1 MNSLIRLAL
10 RSHLLMALLLT
21 SGLLSVP
28 TLSIA
33 QPMGQPSTPPVS
45 DVLDQQLV
53 PSTPMTVR
61 DTTSLNFYSYWKRA
75 NCGILTQRG
84 AHAHRRSLRSMLDPV
99 GHGLIAAE
107 NLSSLRGVSQLLC
120 LNNTG
125 AFVLSCTRNDGSVW
139 SRSSFTCPSGEATD
153 PITLFP
159 ADCHGLHVST
169 MEGRMVRIPTPLQ
182 PTATRRAAIQD
193 LAHRQPTL
201 AAWTGDATDM
211 ASLLNAEAES
221 LPGYHQEGARALART
236 VLLGCDRAVNT
247 HCPPATLAG
256 TTATTPG
263 PTPGHPPDPTQ
274 SPAYLELARVHTDTV
289 QENPETL
296 HKIHQLKI
304 VICICFAIT
313 LLWVFWQI
321 FKRQQPAPQET
332 PDMSAEKRIAELEET
347 KNQFVIA
354 ARTAEARHNQE
365 IAQIQSAHATELRQ
379 LAVDEAA
386 RTAEVV
392 AKARAELEE
401 AHAQKVAGLTSQIEA
416 LAGTNEQ
423 LNRDFD
429 SANAARLKLEAQM
442 ESELDRRTR
451 AIVDNNST
459 DRPSLPVNN
468 PLADVTRLNRR
479 IVELTGEV
487 DRVSRERDQLADQN
501 AGLIV
506 ANARLERA
514 LAEAQ
519 PRIGLDV
526 TRTNGPTT
534 DDPGDVRPPSHTVP
548 AGSGDPSSANPDEG
562 FAIGS
567 TGEMDRY
574 TTTNR
579 PPRASDITAMGRA
592 LIAPEVL
599 SLLGTNGEPETAD
612 PAPRTDHRSAIA
624 PPPGDAP
631 EDDLASLLGN
641 QLRDE
646 LGAGPNFNDTTAVT
660 FGSPLT
666 RPTEPA
672 PRPPTEPGPPPPIRG
687 VIPFGIG
694 GEAPEVTDTDPDA
707 ATRVHDRESM
717 ERLVRQSTT
726 HADTTQQIRLDEHPD
741 AVAAIAASRG
751 DSLLPPPTDVQPLV
765 LDEDP
770 EMRSPP
776 GRNGRNKT
784 TLEMAAPL
792 ADAAAARNGGPPSF
806 GTTTPP
812 ASEPAPDEFQ
822 SGVRTISGMNGT
834 HPGISIDQLPG
845 APAPGEDSGNEFD
858 PLTVNGRQRT

>member
-1 MNSLIRLAL
+1 
-10 RSHLLMALLLT
+10 
-21 SGLLSVP
+21 
-28 TLSIA
+28 
-33 QPMGQPSTPPVS
+33 
-45 DVLDQQLV
+45 
-53 PSTPMTVR
+53 
-61 DTTSLNFYSYWKRA
+61 
-75 NCGILTQRG
+75 
-84 AHAHRRSLRSMLDPV
+84 MLDPV

-139 SRSSFTCPSGEATD
+139 SRSSFVCPSGEATD

-193 LAHRQPTL
+193 LAHPQPTL
-201 AAWTGDATDM
+201 AAWTGEVTDM

-236 VLLGCDRAVNT
+236 VLLGCDRAVNE
-247 HCPPATLAG
+247 HCPPTTLAS
-256 TTATTPG
+256 TTATTPDPTSG
-263 PTPGHPPDPTQ
+263 PPPDPTQ
-274 SPAYLELARVHTDTV
+274 SPAYLELARVHNDTV
-289 QENPETL
+289 RENRDTL

-304 VICICFAIT
+304 VICICFVIT

-321 FKRQQPAPQET
+321 FKPQQPAPQET
-332 PDMSAEKRIAELEET
+332 PDVSAEKRIAELEERN
-347 KNQFVIA
+347 NQLVIA
-354 ARTAEARHNQE
+354 ARTAEARHNQGIE
-365 IAQIQSAHATELRQ
+365 QIQSAHATELRQ

-386 RTAEVV
+386 RTAEAV
-392 AKARAELEE
+392 AKARAELED

-423 LNRDFD
+423 LNRDLD

-442 ESELDRRTR
+442 ESELNRRTR

-459 DRPSLPVNN
+459 DRQSVPTNN
-468 PLADVTRLNRR
+468 LLADSVRLNRS
-479 IVELTGEV
+479 IVKLTGDL
-487 DRVSRERDQLADQN
+487 DRVSAERNQLADQN
-501 AGLIV
+501 ASLLV

-519 PRIGLDV
+519 LRIGLDV
-526 TRTNGPTT
+526 THTDGPTT
-534 DDPGDVRPPSHTVP
+534 DDPGDVRPAPHTVP

-574 TTTNR
+574 TTNR
-579 PPRASDITAMGRA
+579 PPQASDITAMGRA
-592 LIAPEVL
+592 LIAPEDL
-599 SLLGTNGEPETAD
+599 PLLGTNGEPGTAD
-612 PAPRTDHRSAIA
+612 PALRTDHRSAIA
-624 PPPGDAP
+624 PPPGDAS
-631 EDDLASLLGN
+631 EGSLASLLGD
-641 QLRDE
+641 QLREE
-646 LGAGPNFNDTTAVT
+646 LGTGPNFDDTTVVT

-672 PRPPTEPGPPPPIRG
+672 PRPATEPGPPPPIRG

-707 ATRVHDRESM
+707 ATRVHDRQSM
-717 ERLVRQSTT
+717 ARLVRQSTT
-726 HADTTQQIRLDEHPD
+726 HADTTQQIRIDEHPD
-741 AVAAIAASRG
+741 VAAAIAASRG
-751 DSLLPPPTDVQPLV
+751 DSLLPPPTDAEPLV
-765 LDEDP
+765 LDEDRFVP
-770 EMRSPP
+770 HEYREMQYAI